1 MRSTPENGPEI
12 PTVRPIVELFAGS
25 VEALWATTYTMDLG
39 LFNEFLLARL
49 GDPPLNIAVLADHRR
64 LASSLA
70 RIPAERADTLA
81 PVNRRW
87 LLRGVRISGAF
98 HPKSYLAVTGGGATL
113 MVGSGNLS
121 AGGLDEG
128 REAFTSFRS
137 GTPVGDAAIDAWRS
151 WMRRLVGIVG
161 DTTLAA
167 RFRHLEGQI
176 PSSAVAPQHV
186 SSPLLHNLDTP
197 IADQVAAVVAES
209 GVRVNE
215 LWLAAPFYDANAVAV
230 GALLDALMPKR
241 VKLFVTGSTSVN
253 GKLLAERLAAS
264 GADVSVAAYE
274 PDQFVHAKLI
284 GILAGSRAWLLSG
297 SANLSSAAL
306 RLTHATQGNIE
317 LAVLAPLDA
326 DEVRTAFVPPG
337 TTVGEHNLRA
347 LTSLSF
353 RTNSEPEPP
362 TVQLVTATALPD
374 GRIEITTEPPWSG
387 DWLLDDLTCH
397 QPLIADDH
405 GHARTA
411 GPLDGRLVQLLD
423 AGEQVL
429 SNRVVVDDPDALAAT
444 LIKNS
449 TRSGADLPLELHD
462 ADLHT
467 PLGRALVRLHRNL
480 AMDVSELATTTGTG
494 MEARGESGEQ
504 TDDDLWDRLEREQL
518 ARDPRASVYDRMW
531 RRHTLDGAEPLV
543 ELLEALRARAP
554 VTARPH
560 PHSLLAQLLDR
571 THEKPDHGEGIPAR
585 SWTPSAR
592 IRVRARN
599 VLRRWAAAQTDPRLV
614 WVDPFAP
621 AGNFAVIALTLAH
634 LRLDQVRYPERV
646 ELTEEDLDEIWQLW
660 LRPFVGTGQGDGWL
674 DQLDK
679 STRTQ
684 VLDRLPIWLPE
695 AVAALCWLVLQP
707 GSDQRERVVAFKP
720 VLAAALG
727 HGLLDPTEMTSR
739 YLSAVT
745 GLAITCDKVDD
756 QLLAAIDFI
765 DDELWCARTAE
776 EFGLEELRLAASP
789 GAKAVQ
795 VRLDVRGISAP
806 FVDARVPR
814 LVLVARQYRR
824 CDGVLLIDADSGW
837 RLALVTDETIAYL
850 PNVGAALA
858 ESSQPLIPGSLEAVC
873 AAGGV
878 LADLFPAAYDPL
890 KDVST

>member
-1 MRSTPENGPEI
+1 MTNTPENGPEI
-12 PTVRPIVELFAGS
+12 PTVQPIVELFTGGA
-25 VEALWATTYTMDLG
+25 EALWATTYTMDLG

-64 LASSLA
+64 LTSSLA

-98 HPKSYLAVTGGGATL
+98 HPKSYLAVTGARATL
-113 MVGSGNLS
+113 LVGSGNLS
-121 AGGLDEG
+121 AGGLDDG
-128 REAFTSFRS
+128 REAFTTFRS
-137 GTPVGDAAIDAWRS
+137 GTPVGDAAIAAWRS

-176 PSSAVAPQHV
+176 PSPAVATQHV
-186 SSPLLHNLDTP
+186 PSPLLHNLGTP
-197 IADQVAAVVAES
+197 IADQLAAVVAEP
-209 GVRVNE
+209 GARVNE
-215 LWLAAPFYDANAVAV
+215 LWLAAPFYDADAVAV
-230 GALLDALMPKR
+230 GALLDALKPEE

-253 GKLLAERLAAS
+253 GELLAERLAAS
-264 GADVSVAAYE
+264 GACVSVAAYE

-284 GILAGSRAWLLSG
+284 GVLAGPRAWLLSG

-326 DEVRTAFVPPG
+326 DEVRATFVPPD
-337 TTVGEHNLRA
+337 TTVREHNLRA

-353 RTNSEPEPP
+353 RTHPEPEPL

-374 GRIEITTEPPWSG
+374 GRIEITTEPPGSD

-397 QPLIADDH
+397 QPLSADDH
-405 GHARTA
+405 GHVRTA

-423 AGEQVL
+423 ADEQVL

-449 TRSGADLPLELHD
+449 ARSGADIPPELHD
-462 ADLHT
+462 ADLNT

-494 MEARGESGEQ
+494 MEPRGESGEQ

-543 ELLEALRARAP
+543 ELLEALRAHAP
-554 VTARPH
+554 VTASLH
-560 PHSLLAQLLDR
+560 PHSLLARLLDH

-634 LRLDQVRYPERV
+634 LRLDQVRHPERV
-646 ELTEEDLDEIWQLW
+646 ELTEDDLDEMWQLW

-674 DQLDK
+674 DQLDEP
-679 STRTQ
+679 TRTQ
-684 VLDRLPIWLPE
+684 VLNRLPTWLPE
-695 AVAALCWLVLQP
+695 AVAALCWLVLKP
-707 GSDQRERVVAFKP
+707 GSDQRERVVAFQP

-765 DDELWCARTAE
+765 DDDLWCARTAE
-776 EFGLEELRLAASP
+776 EFRLEELRLAASP
-789 GAKAVQ
+789 GATAVQ
-795 VRLDVRGISAP
+795 VRLDVRGITAP
-806 FVDARVPR
+806 FVDVRVPR
-814 LVLVARQYRR
+814 LVVVARHYRR
-824 CDGVLLIDADSGW
+824 CDGVVLIDADSGW
-837 RLALVTDETIAYL
+837 RLAFVTDETIAYL
-850 PNVGAALA
+850 PSVGEALA
-858 ESSQPLIPGSLEAVC
+858 ESTQPLIRGALEALC

-878 LADLFPAAYDPL
+878 LADLFPAEYATTL
-890 KDVST
+890 